1 MERTL
6 KIISLIFIANS
17 TAEKCFKDIFC
28 VPANYD
34 KLLRPNESL
43 VQIEMEIHITEVISI
58 NDQDFTT
65 SLMLILEANW
75 EEPRIKSNSTK
86 TIPLELSIRDDI
98 WIPDLYIPN
107 MKNFKTEKILTE
119 LAGKYWVVER
129 NNRYEDTN
137 GICMVLQDFTSK
149 EIRFQSAWKV

>member
-1 MERTL
+1 MDKTL
-6 KIISLIFIANS
+6 KLVSLIFFANS

-28 VPANYD
+28 IPDNYD

-65 SLMLILEANW
+65 TMMLILEANW
-75 EEPRIKSNSTK
+75 EEPRLKSNSTK
-86 TIPLELSIRDDI
+86 TIPLELSIKDDI
-98 WIPDLYIPN
+98 WIPTLYIPN

-119 LAGKYWVVER
+119 LAGKY
-129 NNRYEDTN
+129 
-137 GICMVLQDFTSK
+137 
-149 EIRFQSAWKV
+149 